1 MGSLGAVTDTINPK
15 RTYTSRLREEQAQQ
29 SRRRITETARSLFV
43 ARGYQEV
50 TVAEIA
56 EETGVAYQT
65 VYSAFGTKL
74 RMAQEV
80 IWTTFDV
87 AGIYDLVAA
96 STRSQDPEVWLRSAA
111 SIARLV
117 SERLGSLLRFMQESG
132 DADLLME
139 YRKVQG
145 RRLEQEG
152 ELATLLNESKR
163 LRDGLSRDEAL
174 DILWAMTGTELH
186 QQLVEQRG
194 WSGRQYETWLG
205 NTLIQMLLTT
215 A

>member
-65 VYSAFGTKL
+65 VYAAFGTKL

-96 STRSQDPEVWLRSAA
+96 STRSPDPEVWLRSAA

-194 WSGRQYETWLG
+194 WSGRRYETWLG

>member
-65 VYSAFGTKL
+65 VYAAFGTKL

-87 AGIYDLVAA
+87 AGIYDRVAA
-96 STRSQDPEVWLRSAA
+96 STRSPDPEVWLRSAA
-111 SIARLV
+111 GIARLV

-194 WSGRQYETWLG
+194 WSGRRYETWLG

>member
-65 VYSAFGTKL
+65 VYAAFGTKL

-194 WSGRQYETWLG
+194 WSGRRYETWLG